1 MRAPARDHPERSLF
15 FMKRKCMFMSF
26 IDEALDPIRIPRFV
40 KVRQNFPRPCVPDPA
55 GELRTG
61 LETGRYLDSVAPGM
75 TVAITAG
82 SRGITNYPL
91 IIRTLVEAV
100 KGAAA
105 SPLSSPLWAVTAAP
119 PPKGRKTCWPASAS
133 PKKPWARRFAPP
145 WKRCGSARRPTAAPS
160 ISTATPTRPTPSS
173 SSTASSRTRISR
185 RGGERHLQNVRYR
198 HGQAER
204 R

>member
-1 MRAPARDHPERSLF
+1 
-15 FMKRKCMFMSF
+15 MFMSF

-100 KGAAA
+100 KRRGGEPFIFPAMGSHGGATAEGQKNMLAGLGITEETMGAPVRSTMETVRLGGQRPPRLSRQLRRRGRRHHRRQPRQAA
-105 SPLSSPLWAVTAAP
+105 H
-119 PPKGRKTCWPASAS
+119 G
-133 PKKPWARRFAPP
+133 
-145 WKRCGSARRPTAAPS
+145 
-160 ISTATPTRPTPSS
+160 
-173 SSTASSRTRISR
+173 ISR
-185 RGGERHLQNVRYR
+185 RGGERHLQNVRHR

>member
-1 MRAPARDHPERSLF
+1 MNYQSDFRECALLRGTTPKDRYF

-100 KGAAA
+100 K
-105 SPLSSPLWAVTAAP
+105 
-119 PPKGRKTCWPASAS
+119 
-133 PKKPWARRFAPP
+133 
-145 WKRCGSARRPTAAPS
+145 
-160 ISTATPTRPTPSS
+160 
-173 SSTASSRTRISR
+173 R
-185 RGGERHLQNVRYR
+185 RGGEPFIFPAMGSHGGATAEGQKNMLAGLGITEETMGAPVRSTKIGR
-198 HGQAER
+198 APV
-204 R
+204 